1 MFTITTLIASS
12 IFAADIRINQVLP
25 ENTIAFASVEN
36 IAELLSNVEQMGVA
50 DMACDIAQT
59 IGLSESMNS
68 GDSCPIALTCSD
80 LTRSLGEDG
89 ECSIPTG
96 HAGWGLYPVVDYEVG
111 SVGLGMFAMVEFGK
125 SKIGDTMLEAFTKY
139 SDSTDV
145 EVETIDIS
153 GRSIWLVQNEFE
165 IPTDALPIV
174 VDLSSLSQLYFAITD
189 GYFLFGTEPE
199 GFASLFSAIDGNPID
214 DTLASSEVYTALM
227 QRCENDSNAK
237 AGLILT
243 NLADTFLQMDTS
255 GMGMMILPMAKSL
268 FGDIDGI
275 AETINFSPSEDVLF
289 SGKYAIQMDG
299 GRDGLMGLISSE
311 SPVGPIP
318 SFVGENT
325 ISYSQNSIEFSNI
338 VPLVKEIIASNPLLA
353 MQMNPQM
360 MQQIESGISMYIS
373 TLGTETH
380 VIFTGSEPYTGD
392 SVGYM
397 IAVECTDENT
407 LSNVLGMTMPS
418 LGATP
423 NDFLGNQI
431 FTVDFN
437 SGMMMPIDL
446 SFSIAVGG
454 GYMFAGDQQAVENA
468 LRAIANPKDA
478 NSGHG
483 LNAAASMLN
492 HDVVSG
498 WGYGNMS
505 DSIKAQAA
513 VMKEMQGM
521 SEEMLLQVEEFD
533 PEMAAEM
540 RADAEQGKALQ
551 SALLTTMA
559 NFFGPMAWSCNAD
572 DTGFTAEFLMLK
584 PAM

>member
-1 MFTITTLIASS
+1 
-12 IFAADIRINQVLP
+12 
-25 ENTIAFASVEN
+25 
-36 IAELLSNVEQMGVA
+36 LSK
-50 DMACDIAQT
+50 
-59 IGLSESMNS
+59 
-68 GDSCPIALTCSD
+68 
-80 LTRSLGEDG
+80 SLGEDG
-89 ECSIPTG
+89 DGSIPTG

-111 SVGLGMFAMVEFGK
+111 SVGLGMLAMVELGE
-125 SKIGDTMLEAFTKY
+125 SKIGDTMLEVFTEH
-139 SDSTDV
+139 SDSMDV

-165 IPTDALPIV
+165 IPTDALPID

-189 GYFLFGTEPE
+189 GYLLFGTEPE
-199 GFASLFSAIDGNPID
+199 GFASLFSAIDGNPIED
-214 DTLASSEVYTALM
+214 SLASSDVYTALM
-227 QRCENDSNAK
+227 QRCENDSDAK
-237 AGLILT
+237 AGVLLT

-255 GMGMMILPMAKSL
+255 GMGMMFLPMAKSL

-275 AETINFSPSEDVLF
+275 AETINFSPSDDVLF
-289 SGKYAIQMDG
+289 SGKYAIQMGD
-299 GRDGLMGLISSE
+299 GRDGLMGLIASE

-318 SFVGENT
+318 SFVGEDT
-325 ISYSQNSIEFSNI
+325 ITYSQNSFEFSRV
-338 VPLVKEIIASNPLLA
+338 VPLVKEIIASSPLLA

-360 MQQIESGISMYIS
+360 MEQIDSSISMYIS

-380 VIFTGSEPYTGD
+380 VVSTGSEPFTAD

-397 IAVECTDENT
+397 IAIECTDENA
-407 LSNVLGMTMPS
+407 LSTVLGMTMPS
-418 LGATP
+418 LGASP
-423 NDFLGNQI
+423 SDFLGNQI
-431 FTVDFN
+431 FTVDID

-454 GYMFAGDQQAVENA
+454 GYMFAGNQQTVENA
-468 LRAIANPKDA
+468 LRAIANPKGA
-478 NSGHG
+478 TSEHG

-505 DSIKAQAA
+505 DSLKAQAA

-521 SEEMLLQVEEFD
+521 SEEMLLQIGEFD

-540 RADAEQGKALQ
+540 RADAEQSQVLQ
-551 SALLTTMA
+551 SALMTTMEK
-559 NFFGPMAWSCNAD
+559 FLGPMAWSLNAD